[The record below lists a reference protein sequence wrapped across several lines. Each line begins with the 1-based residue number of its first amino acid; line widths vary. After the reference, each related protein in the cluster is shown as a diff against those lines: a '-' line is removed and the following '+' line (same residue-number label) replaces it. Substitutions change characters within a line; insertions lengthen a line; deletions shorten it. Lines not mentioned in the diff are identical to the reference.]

1 MANMDTT
8 SIDFI
13 LKKDEAGHEIM
24 ECEIDGSSYQL
35 DFTSENQDYLRG
47 FFMAAIRHLQKEKFH
62 FRYTKEE
69 DFANTILEEV
79 ARDYISR
86 LNMELDSVF
95 GGLEELNSLGV
106 TAKSKCPES
115 DLIICPET

>member
-1 MANMDTT
+1 MANMDIT
-8 SIDFI
+8 SIDFT
-13 LKKDEAGHEIM
+13 LKRNDDGCEIM
-24 ECEIDGSSYQL
+24 ECKIDGNTFQL

-47 FFMAAIRHLQKEKFH
+47 FFMAAIRHLRKEKFH

-95 GGLEELNSLGV
+95 GGLEELNSLG
-106 TAKSKCPES
+106 S
-115 DLIICPET
+115 DAD